1 MWLSHSLLVTLTL
14 CSASC
19 LSVPSHSLRA
29 PPPSCGYT
37 SSEPSTP
44 TRTCKRA
51 GSWVASGGPGF
62 TESALFL
69 PCRVLF
75 AYLPPRLTDCTVGGA
90 MLFITTTS
98 GSSASRR
105 CTRRQQHMSSRSL
118 GFKKKKKKNLSG
130 SFCISCPLESHRRL
144 LLFSLPGLL
153 FVHATPFHH
162 HALPSPDGCPPCP
175 ISGLTHSFSNP

>member
-98 GSSASRR
+98 SSSASRR

-118 GFKKKKKKNLSG
+118 GFKKKKKNIFRFILYFVPSG
-130 SFCISCPLESHRRL
+130 VSQTLVIVLLARPPLRACHT
-144 LLFSLPGLL
+144 LP
-153 FVHATPFHH
+153 
-162 HALPSPDGCPPCP
+162 PPCP
-175 ISGLTHSFSNP
+175 PLS